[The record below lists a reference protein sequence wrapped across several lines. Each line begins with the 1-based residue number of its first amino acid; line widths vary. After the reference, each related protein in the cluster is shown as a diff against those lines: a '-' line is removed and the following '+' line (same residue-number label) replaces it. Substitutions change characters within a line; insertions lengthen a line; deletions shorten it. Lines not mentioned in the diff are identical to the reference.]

1 MTEQKPP
8 SESNEEHNDF
18 LITATVDVNPG
29 VKKVLSSLCSF
40 GAAAFDAGTA
50 RLRLSR
56 ARKEALIHDI
66 TEDGRVTLEERTMKR
81 LVEDQQRIDG
91 VVAEALE
98 RLRAASKLDLP
109 GATKEEEENRKEI
122 DDDWLETFRAEAIKR
137 SQSEMREAFVRIL
150 AGEIESPG
158 RVSIKTV
165 RTLGMLSQTT
175 ANIFRRAASLRV
187 GLDLVSLHGNRIRR
201 HMADAF
207 LPSLGEELGQNSLA
221 EYGLSYTNLSVLV
234 EDNLLLPE
242 IALNCN
248 KDYRAVVLQTDDP
261 RLVGLNPFP
270 RHPNIRSYFVH
281 QNRDWILIPQQG
293 FDGIGK
299 EYRIDGASFSQV
311 GKELLGIVDIEP
323 NLKYQKKVEDFFV
336 TQNLKMVPLE

>member
-8 SESNEEHNDF
+8 SESNEENDDF
-18 LITATVDVNPG
+18 LIRATVDVNPG
-29 VKKVLSSLCSF
+29 VKKVLSSLCSL

-56 ARKEALIHDI
+56 ARKDALIQDI
-66 TEDGRVTLEERTMKR
+66 TEKGRVTLEERTMKR
-81 LVEDQQRIDG
+81 LVEEQQRIDG
-91 VVAEALE
+91 VVLEAIE
-98 RLRAASKLDLP
+98 RLRDASKLDLP
-109 GATKEEEENRKEI
+109 GATKEEENRKEI

-175 ANIFRRAASLRV
+175 ANIFRKAASLRV
-187 GLDLVSLHGNRIRR
+187 GLDQVSLHGNKIRR
-201 HMADAF
+201 QMADAF
-207 LPSLGEELGQNSLA
+207 LPSLGEQLGQNSLA
-221 EYGLSYTNLSVLV
+221 EYGLSYANLAVLV

-242 IALNCN
+242 IALYCN
-248 KDYRAVVLQTDDP
+248 KDYRAAVLQTDDP

-270 RHPNIRSYFVH
+270 RYPTIRSYFVH
-281 QNRDWILIPQQG
+281 QNRDWILIPQPG
-293 FDGIGK
+293 FDRIGK
-299 EYRIDGASFSQV
+299 EYRIDGVSFSQV
-311 GKELLGIVDIEP
+311 GKELLSIVEIEP
-323 NLKYQKKVEDFFV
+323 NPKYQKKVEDFFV
-336 TQNLKMVPLE
+336 TQNLKMVPIE